1 MGRDFASAAVRQ
13 SKISSITSFASS
25 MNHLKADLRRFF
37 FLGFLK
43 LFGAGL
49 CEIAGLADFGAL
61 LGF

>member
-37 FLGFLK
+37 FFGFLK

-49 CEIAGLADFGAL
+49 CEIADRADFGAL